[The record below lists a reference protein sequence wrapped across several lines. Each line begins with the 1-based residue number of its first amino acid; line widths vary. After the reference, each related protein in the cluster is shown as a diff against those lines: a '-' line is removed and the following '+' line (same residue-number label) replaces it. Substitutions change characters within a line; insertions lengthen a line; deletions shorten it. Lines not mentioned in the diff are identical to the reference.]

1 MATAPHPISEEEYR
15 EIFGSS
21 DEENSN
27 ESDGESSM
35 ESDIDFEGLASQSES
50 ESDEGSSNESDDET
64 SWSQDFEDLVINNFA
79 STSGIKVAVPNE
91 ANEKFFFNLIFDLS
105 IINLVVR
112 ETNRYARKKLANT
125 RIRLD
130 KWQDVTAQELCAYFG
145 MCIIMGINSLPRI
158 SMYWSSDSFI
168 GNSGIQNVMTKN
180 RFEEISQY
188 IHFND
193 SSQEPPRGADN
204 YDRLFKVRPILD
216 NILEKIQNVFE
227 PSKNLSIDEGMIA
240 FKGRLSFRQ
249 YMPAKPT
256 KYGIKVWMAAD
267 SSNGYVSNFS
277 VYLGQE
283 GNEHRIHGLG
293 YDVVMKMATPFLN
306 KNRHIFFDNFFSS
319 SFLFDCLLAQNTYA
333 CGTVRCN
340 RKDLPPCAKQKLKQ
354 GEIVTAQRGAL
365 VFTKW
370 HDKRDISFLST
381 NVSPSEPSRPVQRKK
396 KGQNI
401 EIQKPRVADVYTAF
415 MGGVDR
421 ADQLRSFYY
430 TGWQSRKWY
439 RYIFWFLFN
448 LSICNAFV
456 LFNIHRGERR
466 KKPLLDFRLEL
477 AKQLIGGFSQRKRKR
492 RSLDVPS
499 ETAVDPG
506 QHISV
511 HVEGRKRKCVACIK
525 AGRRTPKGY
534 KVETRF
540 ECKLCKVALCPTCH
554 NEFHM
559 QAE

>member
-1 MATAPHPISEEEYR
+1 MGQSQFAWNAARTTGKPVYPHG
-15 EIFGSS
+15 GSS
-21 DEENSN
+21 
-27 ESDGESSM
+27 
-35 ESDIDFEGLASQSES
+35 
-50 ESDEGSSNESDDET
+50 
-64 SWSQDFEDLVINNFA
+64 
-79 STSGIKVAVPNE
+79 
-91 ANEKFFFNLIFDLS
+91 
-105 IINLVVR
+105 
-112 ETNRYARKKLANT
+112 
-125 RIRLD
+125 
-130 KWQDVTAQELCAYFG
+130 
-145 MCIIMGINSLPRI
+145 SL
-158 SMYWSSDSFI
+158 
-168 GNSGIQNVMTKN
+168 
-180 RFEEISQY
+180 
-188 IHFND
+188 
-193 SSQEPPRGADN
+193 
-204 YDRLFKVRPILD
+204 
-216 NILEKIQNVFE
+216 
-227 PSKNLSIDEGMIA
+227 
-240 FKGRLSFRQ
+240 
-249 YMPAKPT
+249 
-256 KYGIKVWMAAD
+256 
-267 SSNGYVSNFS
+267 
-277 VYLGQE
+277 YLGQE

-534 KVETRF
+534 KGVLLKAGPRPSGPRPATAQRPNGPKAQWPAAHGPRRPPDPAARRSGGPEAR
-540 ECKLCKVALCPTCH
+540 
-554 NEFHM
+554 
-559 QAE
+559 